1 MKKFT
6 EFSKKPVRKLFE
18 QEISLNQDN
27 QNQNNDNQANNN
39 QQQNQQ
45 VQDDQNNDNT
55 NKETVVGESGSN
67 VTQFFS
73 KLFESREMAHIYH
86 LQVNGEQGSYA
97 KHEALGD
104 YYEDILEI
112 IDDTIEVY
120 QGQYGLIDG
129 YDVIDT
135 NNTKSKEALAYFEE
149 LAEYVKNARKCISHE
164 DTHLH
169 SLIDDIVCLI
179 YKTVYKLKFLK

>member
-1 MKKFT
+1 MRKFT
-6 EFSKKPVRKLFE
+6 EFNRPIKKIVEQDLSIEQQSEDKLE
-18 QEISLNQDN
+18 QIP
-27 QNQNNDNQANNN
+27 
-39 QQQNQQ
+39 
-45 VQDDQNNDNT
+45 
-55 NKETVVGESGSN
+55 VVGEEGSN

-104 YYEDILEI
+104 YYEDILEM